1 MPDPRTHRLLGLARA
16 TALTSMSDLARED
29 QRRVI
34 RALEQLDTDVGE
46 QAGSIDIKAIPHCAV
61 PQRSFCLHLRPRP
74 RVCREMGVVRYGFRY
89 HPRAQRWR
97 KLFI

>member
-1 MPDPRTHRLLGLARA
+1 VPDPRTYQLLEFAGVAFFP
-16 TALTSMSDLARED
+16 SMSDLAREG
-29 QRRVI
+29 QRREI
-34 RALEQLDTDVGE
+34 LALEQLDTDVGE

-74 RVCREMGVVRYGFRY
+74 RVCREMGVVRYGFRC
-89 HPRAQRWR
+89 HPRAQCWR